1 MHKPFCQPFLLSSI
15 QILCQ
20 LYNAK
25 KPNVIADYV
34 LQNPKI
40 CQPTMILWKSII
52 TLPPHTKET
61 ILRYLLLTYYTKPDG
76 KIDEAM
82 AVSKRV
88 KPSDLQTASV
98 ILDFKKLEVVKASMG
113 GVAVPRDWDRI
124 VSYYH
129 QHYANTIER
138 LLKENG
144 YEIVKDGVPADSDAA
159 KNTAWQNRAGMNLV
173 QCLGPSISN
182 TDAVV

>member
-1 MHKPFCQPFLLSSI
+1 
-15 QILCQ
+15 
-20 LYNAK
+20 
-25 KPNVIADYV
+25 
-34 LQNPKI
+34 
-40 CQPTMILWKSII
+40 
-52 TLPPHTKET
+52 
-61 ILRYLLLTYYTKPDG
+61 LLTYYTKPDG

-88 KPSDLQTASV
+88 RPSDLQTASV

-144 YEIVKDGVPADSDAA
+144 YEIVKDGVPVDSDAA
-159 KNTAWQNRAGMNLV
+159 KNTA
-173 QCLGPSISN
+173 
-182 TDAVV
+182 

>member
-1 MHKPFCQPFLLSSI
+1 M
-15 QILCQ
+15 
-20 LYNAK
+20 
-25 KPNVIADYV
+25 
-34 LQNPKI
+34 
-40 CQPTMILWKSII
+40 
-52 TLPPHTKET
+52 
-61 ILRYLLLTYYTKPDG
+61 RYLLLTYYTKPDG

-88 KPSDLQTASV
+88 RPSDLQTASV

-144 YEIVKDGVPADSDAA
+144 YEIVKDGVPVDSDAA
-159 KNTAWQNRAGMNLV
+159 KNTA
-173 QCLGPSISN
+173 
-182 TDAVV
+182 